1 MENSTKQICT
11 ISAQDVA
18 FKMGRILLEN
28 GAEIGRVQQTMEIVS
43 KAYDIKDYDVF
54 VLTNAIFANT
64 CEEGKI
70 ARTKFKYIPT
80 FSIHFG
86 KIAAINQ
93 LSRDIVA
100 GKLTTAEAGERL
112 HEIESMVNFKNI
124 TKILCCAIGSGCF
137 CYVYGGNF
145 FDSIN
150 AFFCGL
156 SVESIL
162 ITSQKHQLSKFITN
176 LSASAVAAFLA
187 SLLFILGL
195 GSNLDSIIIGSIIRL
210 VPGIVLTTGI
220 RDFLNSD
227 YLSGT
232 IRIIDAIIV
241 GICITC
247 GVGSVLSIMNFFVGG
262 IL

>member
-1 MENSTKQICT
+1 MENTKINICT

-18 FKMGRILLEN
+18 FKMGKILLEN

-43 KAYDIKDYDVF
+43 KAYGIKDYDVF

-86 KIAAINQ
+86 KISAINQ

-100 GKLTTAEAGERL
+100 GLLTTEEAGKKL
-112 HEIESMVNFKNI
+112 CEIENMTDLKSIF
-124 TKILCCAIGSGCF
+124 KILCCGIGSGCF
-137 CYVYGGNF
+137 CYIFGGNHL
-145 FDSIN
+145 DSIN
-150 AFFCGL
+150 AFICGL
-156 SVESIL
+156 GVESIL
-162 ITSQKHQLSKFITN
+162 IISQKHQLSKFITN
-176 LSASAVAAFLA
+176 LSASAIAAFLA
-187 SLLFILGL
+187 SILFLLGL
-195 GSNLDSIIIGSIIRL
+195 GNNIDSIIIGSIIRL
-210 VPGIVLTTGI
+210 VPGLVLTTGI

-227 YLSGT
+227 FLSGT

-241 GICITC
+241 GICIAC